1 LAYAVREML
10 HFTEDDVRRMLP
22 MDQAIQCMREVFTAL
37 GKGEAQNQPRRR
49 LALPS
54 GSMLH
59 SMAGSF
65 GKYFGTK
72 IYSTNPKHGA
82 WFTFLLYDAE
92 TAKPL
97 AQFEANYLGQ
107 IRTGAA
113 SGLAVDLLTHPLA
126 GKVGIIGS
134 GFQAQTQLDAVR
146 AVRGVRSVKVW
157 SRDEEKR
164 NQFAADNDAEATRYA
179 EQAVAEADIIIT
191 ATSSKDPVL
200 QADWVG
206 RPVLVNAM
214 GANHANRRELPS
226 DLVRT
231 ADRIVVDSLEQAR
244 IEAGDLVLAL
254 DGREWNKVTELAT
267 VAQHGK
273 SPLTGLTIFK
283 SVGIGVEDVAV
294 AAYIYEHYS

>member
-1 LAYAVREML
+1 ML
-10 HFTEDDVRRMLP
+10 HFTEEDVRRMLP
-22 MDQAIQCMREVFTAL
+22 MGEAIRCMREVFTAL
-37 GKGEAQNQPRRR
+37 AKGEAQNQPRRR
-49 LALPS
+49 LTLPA

-72 IYSTNPKHGA
+72 VYSTNPKYGA

-113 SGLAVDLLTHPLA
+113 SGFAVDLLTHPLA

-134 GFQAQTQLDAVR
+134 GFQAQSQLAAVR
-146 AVRGVRSVKVW
+146 AVREIRSVKVW
-157 SRDEEKR
+157 SRSQDKR
-164 NQFAADNDAEATRYA
+164 DQFAAANGAVATKYA
-179 EQAVAEADIIIT
+179 EEAVEDADIVIT

-200 QADWVG
+200 ESGWVSS
-206 RPVLVNAM
+206 PVFMSAM

-226 DLVRT
+226 DLVRN

-244 IEAGDLVLAL
+244 LEAGDLILAL
-254 DGREWNKVTELAT
+254 DSREWSKVTELAT
-267 VAQHGK
+267 VMQHGA
-273 SPLTGLTIFK
+273 SPGTGITIFK
-283 SVGIGVEDVAV
+283 SIGLGVEDVAV
-294 AAYIYEHYS
+294 AASIYERYS